1 MIRANYVRHLIML
14 PVLMVLIPFASCNLN
29 SRIDDLQEEESMA
42 IQDFLMRN
50 DTLDFELKTSGLYY
64 VDIETG
70 TGLQTEI
77 NDTASIVYT
86 GKFLNG
92 TEFDSNVGIDTL
104 IYIADG
110 LTGITGVTE
119 GLLYMR
125 EGGKAQILVPSSLGF
140 GAYGI
145 TYQGYQGTLII
156 GGYTP
161 LLFEVELVQL
171 NKYSGKR

>member
-1 MIRANYVRHLIML
+1 MVRTNFVRHLIML

-29 SRIDDLQEEESMA
+29 SRIDDLEEEEKMA
-42 IQDFLMRN
+42 IQDFLVRN
-50 DTLDFELKTSGLYY
+50 DTLVFELKTSGLYY

-77 NDTASIVYT
+77 NDTANIVYT
-86 GKFLNG
+86 GKFLDG
-92 TEFDSNVGIDTL
+92 TEFDSNAGIDTL
-104 IYIADG
+104 KYITDG
-110 LTGITGVTE
+110 LSGITGVTE
-119 GLLYMR
+119 GLLYMK

-140 GAYGI
+140 GTYGI

-161 LLFEVELVQL
+161 LLFEVELVEL
-171 NKYSGKR
+171 NKHSGKR